1 MAYDEPDFDDPALA
15 DLDEELD
22 EDLDDDVDDLG
33 EDHRGDLA
41 GYDLDEQAAI
51 EDLEQEEDV

>member
-1 MAYDEPDFDDPALA
+1 MAYDEFDDPTVDEFDEDDFDDELA
-15 DLDEELD
+15 GLD
-22 EDLDDDVDDLG
+22 

-51 EDLEQEEDV
+51 EQLEKDLGDDV